1 MKKLLFLAVFLP
13 FLAFA
18 ADSVEINGVSV
29 QGQTATANGTSVY
42 DTSSFTSVAF
52 DSNEAIITSDTSWN
66 VSNVLKAG
74 THIVNASVGAENAT
88 FTFDIHSGEGGLR
101 QCQLSGECP
110 TFGMFAPEI
119 PKQTGIAPKSNNRIS
134 DGTLVTIQNLFEL
147 LAKGMLK

>member
-1 MKKLLFLAVFLP
+1 MKKLLFLLVFLP
-13 FLAFA
+13 FLVFA

-88 FTFDIHSGEGGLR
+88 FTFDIHSGEGGIL
-101 QCQLSGECP
+101 CP
-110 TFGMFAPEI
+110 NNPELKCGLFAPTIPDQRQKPEI
-119 PKQTGIAPKSNNRIS
+119 KKVQTIPLFNFWQELQRLIS
-134 DGTLVTIQNLFEL
+134 LHL
-147 LAKGMLK
+147 M